1 MEIYTII
8 PLVVGVLTMIFIF
21 GIVFLIRKNQ
31 NNNELKELDHLRFIH
46 PEGENNYQS
55 LANRRF
61 QNINPMGAKI
71 TWTFNEDA
79 SKVQVKG
86 GMMGLN
92 TINSTITIQSLG
104 YGKFKGSNG
113 SVFTLDGNIIKSG
126 PVYLNEIFE

>member
-8 PLVVGVLTMIFIF
+8 PLVVGLLTMIFIF

-31 NNNELKELDHLRFIH
+31 NNNELKELEHLRSIH
-46 PEGENNYQS
+46 PEDENNYQS
-55 LANRRF
+55 MANRKF
-61 QNINPMGAKI
+61 QNINPIGAKI
-71 TWTFNEDA
+71 TWTFNEDG

-113 SVFTLDGNIIKSG
+113 SVFTLEGNRIKSG
-126 PVYLNEIFE
+126 PVYLNEVF